1 VGMIKYIVSVATEL
15 DGHAFSETFYLE
27 TTEKMTTD
35 KIIDIVFYEA
45 KKENE
50 LQIKH
55 IKNNKVWGDIYGFT
69 FAFRVSL
76 LNLSAALHKL
86 IKFVSGLL
94 HPRVY

>member
-1 VGMIKYIVSVATEL
+1 MIKNIVSVATEL

-69 FAFRVSL
+69 FALEWREL
-76 LNLSAALHKL
+76 EDIKQNKLYYLS
-86 IKFVSGLL
+86 SRTG
-94 HPRVY
+94 

>member
-1 VGMIKYIVSVATEL
+1 MIKYIVSVATEL

-69 FAFRVSL
+69 FALEWREL
-76 LNLSAALHKL
+76 EDIKQNKLYYLS
-86 IKFVSGLL
+86 SRTG
-94 HPRVY
+94 

>member
-1 VGMIKYIVSVATEL
+1 MIKYIVSVATEL

-50 LQIKH
+50 LQINT

-69 FAFRVSL
+69 FALEWREL
-76 LNLSAALHKL
+76 EDIKQNKLYYLS
-86 IKFVSGLL
+86 SRTG
-94 HPRVY
+94 